1 MYSVLPV
8 GLQHS
13 IKPPLVSTATD
24 TIAEFELAMLHSYT
38 STCESCVQFRSM
50 QNHVAHH
57 ISCVYNGKDFMN
69 GLRIVCVTR
78 LQL

>member
-1 MYSVLPV
+1 
-8 GLQHS
+8 
-13 IKPPLVSTATD
+13 
-24 TIAEFELAMLHSYT
+24 MLHSYT

-69 GLRIVCVTR
+69 GLHIVCVKG